1 MPVASRFTGRLDADA
16 NGVLHSMEILKT
28 PRMITDVTF
37 ASEMEEACISSS
49 GSEPLITE
57 EFLWGIRTTKP
68 VEKLI
73 DISDHCCGISIKHH
87 SREKPI
93 SIDFRRRNG

>member
-1 MPVASRFTGRLDADA
+1 MWWANTALGMPVASRFTGRLDADA

-49 GSEPLITE
+49 G
-57 EFLWGIRTTKP
+57 FWTT
-68 VEKLI
+68 
-73 DISDHCCGISIKHH
+73 DHRGISMGDSNNETGGKADWYKWSLLWYI
-87 SREKPI
+87 
-93 SIDFRRRNG
+93 N